1 MLLEENEYLNSY
13 KGINENMRNIN
24 IDQNLTAK
32 DRRTSSEVK
41 SSYWSYR

>member
-24 IDQNLTAK
+24 VDQNLTAK

-41 SSYWSYR
+41 SSY